1 MPYVE
6 RITRAGKTIEIE
18 RYFTSR
24 YKKQGI
30 KRGDKVKPTKEQQ
43 QKVNTRQAE
52 RKLRILINANFGY
65 GDYHLVLDYIRRKGE
80 QPRSKE
86 QMRKDI
92 DVFLRELRKECKK
105 QSIPLKYIHVM
116 EIGEKGARHHHL
128 VINKI
133 DTEILQRCWYKAYE
147 GHNRV
152 KVFPLDDSGNY
163 AELAAYLIK
172 YTDKHRT
179 EEDGAL
185 QGNKAIK
192 FIENFCHHSKGRNDL
207 LKLELWQKAIVSVIF
222 GIQDAE
228 KIRVFREIFIVIGRK
243 NGKSLFAS
251 AIIAYMAYLEPE
263 YGQEIYCLAPK
274 LDQAALVY
282 DGFYQM
288 VQAEEELA
296 ELAKKR
302 RSDIYI
308 AETNTVIKPIAFNAK
323 KSDGFNPQL
332 VVCDEMAAWSGDAG
346 LKQYEVMKSALGA
359 RTQPMILSI
368 STAGYIND
376 SIYDELMKRSTSF
389 LKGNSKERR
398 LLPFLY
404 MIDDVEKW
412 NDIEELKKAN
422 PNMGVSVKE
431 SFFVD
436 EIAVAESSLSKKA
449 EFLTKYCNI
458 KQNSS
463 IAWLEYATV
472 DGAGIEKTLED
483 FRDCYAVGGI
493 DLSQTTDLTAASV
506 VIEKEGKLY
515 AFTQF
520 FMPRGR
526 VEYLQATDGVPYDI
540 FVKKGLITLSGE
552 NYVDYHDVYGWFTM
566 LLENYGIRPLKI
578 GYDRY
583 SAQYLITDM
592 ENYGFHMDD
601 VFQGENLTPVI
612 REFEG
617 IIKDGNFKIA
627 DNNLLKTHFLNVA
640 LKHNME
646 TRKFRPIKIEQRA
659 HIDGFVSVI
668 DAMTVRQ
675 KYWEECGELLKN
687 AA

>member
-1 MPYVE
+1 MAIHKNYIYE
-6 RITRAGKTIEIE
+6 
-18 RYFTSR
+18 Y
-24 YKKQGI
+24 YKKI
-30 KRGDKVKPTKEQQ
+30 SS
-43 QKVNTRQAE
+43 
-52 RKLRILINANFGY
+52 
-65 GDYHLVLDYIRRKGE
+65 GE
-80 QPRSKE
+80 
-86 QMRKDI
+86 I
-92 DVFLRELRKECKK
+92 
-105 QSIPLKYIHVM
+105 IA
-116 EIGEKGARHHHL
+116 GE
-128 VINKI
+128 
-133 DTEILQRCWYKAYE
+133 
-147 GHNRV
+147 
-152 KVFPLDDSGNY
+152 
-163 AELAAYLIK
+163 LIK
-172 YTDKHRT
+172 AIYKIITDRLEKQ
-179 EEDGAL
+179 EYFFNAKAA
-185 QGNKAIK
+185 NKAIN

-207 LKLELWQKAIVSVIF
+207 LKLELWQKAMISVIF

-243 NGKSLFAS
+243 NGKSLFAA
-251 AIIAYMAYLEPE
+251 AIIAYMAYMEQE

-274 LDQAALVY
+274 LDQANIVY

-288 VQAEEELA
+288 VRAEEELE

-308 AETNTVIKPIAFNAK
+308 TETNTSIKPIAFNAK
-323 KSDGFNPQL
+323 KSDGLNPKL
-332 VVCDEMAAWSGDAG
+332 SICDEIAAWGGDAG

-359 RTQPMILSI
+359 RRQPMILSI

-389 LKGNSKERR
+389 LKGSSKEQR

-404 MIDDVEKW
+404 MIDDVERW

-422 PNMGVSVKE
+422 PNMGVSVQE
-431 SFFVD
+431 SFFID
-436 EIAVAESSLSKKA
+436 EIAIAENSLSKRA

-463 IAWLEYATV
+463 VAWLEYDIV
-472 DGAGIEKTLED
+472 NGAGVEKTLED

-506 VIEKEGKLY
+506 IIQKDGVLY

-520 FMPRGR
+520 FMPRDR
-526 VEYLQATDGVPYDI
+526 VETLQATDGVPYDI
-540 FVKKGLITLSGE
+540 FVKKGLVTLSGE
-552 NYVDYHDVYGWFTM
+552 NYVDYHDVYNWFTM
-566 LLENYGIRPLKI
+566 LLEVYGIRPLKI

-583 SAQYLITDM
+583 SAQYLVTDM
-592 ENYGFHMDD
+592 ANYGFHMDD
-601 VFQGENLTPVI
+601 VWQGENLTPVI

-627 DNNLLKTHFLNVA
+627 ENSLQKTHFLNVA

-646 TRKFRPIKIEQRA
+646 TRKFRPVKIEQRA

>member
-1 MPYVE
+1 MPYKNYIYE
-6 RITRAGKTIEIE
+6 YYQKICSGKITVGKWIKAIFKIIIDSLEKQDY
-18 RYFTSR
+18 YFSA
-24 YKKQGI
+24 
-30 KRGDKVKPTKEQQ
+30 KE
-43 QKVNTRQAE
+43 
-52 RKLRILINANFGY
+52 AN
-65 GDYHLVLDYIRRKGE
+65 R
-80 QPRSKE
+80 
-86 QMRKDI
+86 
-92 DVFLRELRKECKK
+92 
-105 QSIPLKYIHVM
+105 
-116 EIGEKGARHHHL
+116 
-128 VINKI
+128 
-133 DTEILQRCWYKAYE
+133 
-147 GHNRV
+147 
-152 KVFPLDDSGNY
+152 
-163 AELAAYLIK
+163 
-172 YTDKHRT
+172 
-179 EEDGAL
+179 
-185 QGNKAIK
+185 AIK
-192 FIENFCHHSKGRNDL
+192 FIENFCHHSQGRSDL
-207 LKLELWQKAIVSVIF
+207 LKLELWQKAIVSTIF
-222 GIQDAE
+222 GIVDEE
-228 KIRVFREIFIVIGRK
+228 KTRIFREIFIVIGRK

-274 LDQAALVY
+274 LEQAAKVY

-288 VQAEEELA
+288 VKADEELE

-308 AETNTVIKPIAFNAK
+308 EESNTIIKPIAFNAK

-332 VVCDEMAAWSGDAG
+332 VVCDEMAAWAGDGG

-359 RTQPMILSI
+359 RRQPMILSI

-404 MIDDVEKW
+404 IIDDIEKW

-431 SFFVD
+431 SFFID
-436 EIAVAESSLSKKA
+436 EIAVAEGSLSKKA

-463 IAWLEYATV
+463 VAWLEYQTV
-472 DGAGIEKTLED
+472 ENAGVDLTLED
-483 FRDCYAVGGI
+483 FRECYAVGGI

-506 VIEKEGKLY
+506 VIEKDGILY

-520 FMPRGR
+520 FMPKNK
-526 VEYLQATDGVPYDI
+526 VEYLQATDGVPYDL
-540 FVKKGLITLSGE
+540 FVKKGLITVSGE
-552 NYVDYHDVYGWFTM
+552 NYVDYKDVFNWYVWLM
-566 LLENYGIRPLKI
+566 NEYGIRVLKI

-583 SAQYLITDM
+583 SAQYLIDDLK
-592 ENYGFHMDD
+592 NYGFHTDD
-601 VFQGENLTPVI
+601 VHQGENLTPVI

-617 IIKDGNFKIA
+617 IIKDGNFKIVN
-627 DNNLLKTHFLNVA
+627 NNLLKSHFLNVA
-640 LKHNME
+640 LKQNME

-675 KYWEECGELLKN
+675 KYYAEVGEMLKN

>member
-1 MPYVE
+1 MAIHKNYIYE
-6 RITRAGKTIEIE
+6 
-18 RYFTSR
+18 Y
-24 YKKQGI
+24 YKKI
-30 KRGDKVKPTKEQQ
+30 SS
-43 QKVNTRQAE
+43 
-52 RKLRILINANFGY
+52 
-65 GDYHLVLDYIRRKGE
+65 GE
-80 QPRSKE
+80 
-86 QMRKDI
+86 I
-92 DVFLRELRKECKK
+92 
-105 QSIPLKYIHVM
+105 IA
-116 EIGEKGARHHHL
+116 GE
-128 VINKI
+128 
-133 DTEILQRCWYKAYE
+133 
-147 GHNRV
+147 
-152 KVFPLDDSGNY
+152 
-163 AELAAYLIK
+163 LIK
-172 YTDKHRT
+172 AIYKIITDRLEKQ
-179 EEDGAL
+179 EYFFNAKAA
-185 QGNKAIK
+185 NKAIN

-207 LKLELWQKAIVSVIF
+207 LKLELWQKAMISVIF

-243 NGKSLFAS
+243 NGKSLFAA
-251 AIIAYMAYLEPE
+251 AIIAYMAYMEQE

-274 LDQAALVY
+274 LDQANIVY

-288 VQAEEELA
+288 VRAEEELE

-308 AETNTVIKPIAFNAK
+308 TETNTSIKPIAFNAK
-323 KSDGFNPQL
+323 KSDGLNPKL
-332 VVCDEMAAWSGDAG
+332 SICDEIAAWGGDAG

-359 RTQPMILSI
+359 RRQPMILSI

-389 LKGNSKERR
+389 LKGSSKEQR

-404 MIDDVEKW
+404 MIDDVERW

-422 PNMGVSVKE
+422 PNMGVSVQE
-431 SFFVD
+431 SFFID
-436 EIAVAESSLSKKA
+436 EIAIAENSLSKRA

-463 IAWLEYATV
+463 VAWLEYDIV
-472 DGAGIEKTLED
+472 NGAGVEKTLED

-506 VIEKEGKLY
+506 IIQKDGVLY

-520 FMPRGR
+520 FMPRDM
-526 VEYLQATDGVPYDI
+526 VETLQATDGVPYDI
-540 FVKKGLITLSGE
+540 FVKKGLVTLSGE
-552 NYVDYHDVYGWFTM
+552 NYVDYHDVYNWFTM
-566 LLENYGIRPLKI
+566 LLEVYGIRPLKI

-583 SAQYLITDM
+583 SAQYLVTDM
-592 ENYGFHMDD
+592 ANYGFHMDD
-601 VFQGENLTPVI
+601 VWQGENLTPVI

-646 TRKFRPIKIEQRA
+646 TRKFRPVKIEQRA

-687 AA
+687 AT

>member
-1 MPYVE
+1 MPYRNYIYE
-6 RITRAGKTIEIE
+6 YHAKITSGEIVAGKWIKEIYKIIVGGLE
-18 RYFTSR
+18 KQEYFF
-24 YKKQGI
+24 
-30 KRGDKVKPTKEQQ
+30 
-43 QKVNTRQAE
+43 
-52 RKLRILINANFGY
+52 NA
-65 GDYHLVLDYIRRKGE
+65 
-80 QPRSKE
+80 
-86 QMRKDI
+86 
-92 DVFLRELRKECKK
+92 
-105 QSIPLKYIHVM
+105 
-116 EIGEKGARHHHL
+116 
-128 VINKI
+128 
-133 DTEILQRCWYKAYE
+133 KA
-147 GHNRV
+147 
-152 KVFPLDDSGNY
+152 
-163 AELAAYLIK
+163 A
-172 YTDKHRT
+172 
-179 EEDGAL
+179 
-185 QGNKAIK
+185 NKAIK

-207 LKLELWQKAIVSVIF
+207 IKLELWQKAIVSIIF
-222 GIQDAE
+222 GIQDEE
-228 KIRVFREIFIVIGRK
+228 KTRIFREIFIVIGRK

-251 AIIAYMAYLEPE
+251 AIIAYMVYLEPE

-274 LDQAALVY
+274 LDQATLVY
-282 DGFYQM
+282 DGFYKM
-288 VQAEEELA
+288 VQAEDELN

-302 RSDIYI
+302 RSDIYYE
-308 AETNTVIKPIAFNAK
+308 ETNSFVKPIAFNAK

-332 VVCDEMAAWSGDAG
+332 VVCDEMEAWSGDAG

-359 RTQPMILSI
+359 RRQPMILSI

-431 SFFVD
+431 SFFTD
-436 EIAVAESSLSKKA
+436 EIAVAENSLSKRA

-472 DGAGIEKTLED
+472 DGAGVEKTLED

-506 VIEKEGKLY
+506 VIEKDGVLY

-526 VEYLQATDGVPYDI
+526 VETLQATDGVPYDI
-540 FVKKGLITLSGE
+540 FVKKGLITLSGD
-552 NYVDYHDVYGWFTM
+552 NYVDYHDVYAWFTG
-566 LLENYGIRPLKI
+566 LVENYGIYILKI

-583 SAQYLITDM
+583 MAKYLIEELKD
-592 ENYGFHMDD
+592 YGFQTDD
-601 VFQGENLTPVI
+601 VHQGENLTPVI

>member
-1 MPYVE
+1 MPYKNYIYE
-6 RITRAGKTIEIE
+6 YHAKITSGEIVAGKWIKEIYKIIVGGLE
-18 RYFTSR
+18 KQEYFF
-24 YKKQGI
+24 
-30 KRGDKVKPTKEQQ
+30 
-43 QKVNTRQAE
+43 
-52 RKLRILINANFGY
+52 NA
-65 GDYHLVLDYIRRKGE
+65 
-80 QPRSKE
+80 
-86 QMRKDI
+86 
-92 DVFLRELRKECKK
+92 
-105 QSIPLKYIHVM
+105 
-116 EIGEKGARHHHL
+116 
-128 VINKI
+128 
-133 DTEILQRCWYKAYE
+133 KA
-147 GHNRV
+147 
-152 KVFPLDDSGNY
+152 
-163 AELAAYLIK
+163 A
-172 YTDKHRT
+172 
-179 EEDGAL
+179 
-185 QGNKAIK
+185 NKAIK

-207 LKLELWQKAIVSVIF
+207 IKLELWQKAIVSIIF

-228 KIRVFREIFIVIGRK
+228 KTRIFREIFIVIGRK

-251 AIIAYMAYLEPE
+251 AIIAYMVYLEPE

-274 LDQAALVY
+274 LDQATLVY
-282 DGFYQM
+282 DGFYKM
-288 VQAEEELA
+288 VQAEDELN

-302 RSDIYI
+302 RSDIYYE
-308 AETNTVIKPIAFNAK
+308 ETNSFVKPIAFNAK

-359 RTQPMILSI
+359 RRQPMILSI

-431 SFFVD
+431 SFFTD
-436 EIAVAESSLSKKA
+436 EIAVAENSLSKRA

-483 FRDCYAVGGI
+483 FKDCYAVGGI

-506 VIEKEGKLY
+506 VIEKDGVLY

-520 FMPRGR
+520 FMPRGKL
-526 VEYLQATDGVPYDI
+526 ETLQATDGVPYDI

-552 NYVDYHDVYGWFTM
+552 NYVDYHDVYAWFTG
-566 LLENYGIRPLKI
+566 LVENYGIYILKI

-583 SAQYLITDM
+583 MAKYLIEELKD
-592 ENYGFHMDD
+592 YGFQTDD
-601 VFQGENLTPVI
+601 VHQGENLTPVI

-617 IIKDGNFKIA
+617 IIKDGNFKIV

>member
-1 MPYVE
+1 MPYKNYIYE
-6 RITRAGKTIEIE
+6 YHAKITSGEIAAGKWIKAIYKIIVDGLEKQE
-18 RYFTSR
+18 YFF
-24 YKKQGI
+24 
-30 KRGDKVKPTKEQQ
+30 
-43 QKVNTRQAE
+43 
-52 RKLRILINANFGY
+52 NA
-65 GDYHLVLDYIRRKGE
+65 
-80 QPRSKE
+80 
-86 QMRKDI
+86 
-92 DVFLRELRKECKK
+92 
-105 QSIPLKYIHVM
+105 
-116 EIGEKGARHHHL
+116 
-128 VINKI
+128 
-133 DTEILQRCWYKAYE
+133 KA
-147 GHNRV
+147 
-152 KVFPLDDSGNY
+152 
-163 AELAAYLIK
+163 A
-172 YTDKHRT
+172 
-179 EEDGAL
+179 
-185 QGNKAIK
+185 NKAIK

-207 LKLELWQKAIVSVIF
+207 IRLELWQKAIVSVIF
-222 GIQDAE
+222 GIQDEE
-228 KIRVFREIFIVIGRK
+228 KTRIFREIFIVIGRK

-251 AIIAYMAYLEPE
+251 AIIAYMVYLEPE

-274 LDQAALVY
+274 LDQATLVY
-282 DGFYQM
+282 DGFYKM
-288 VQAEEELA
+288 VQAEDELN

-302 RSDIYI
+302 RSDIYYE
-308 AETNTVIKPIAFNAK
+308 ETNSFVKPIAFNAK

-359 RTQPMILSI
+359 RRQPMILSI

-422 PNMGVSVKE
+422 PNMGVSVPE
-431 SFFVD
+431 SFFMD
-436 EIAVAESSLSKKA
+436 EIAVAENSLSKRA

-472 DGAGIEKTLED
+472 DGAGIEKTLEE

-506 VIEKEGKLY
+506 VIEKDGVLY

-526 VEYLQATDGVPYDI
+526 VETLQATDGVPYDI
-540 FVKKGLITLSGE
+540 FVKKGMITLSGD
-552 NYVDYHDVYGWFTM
+552 NYVDYHDVYAWFTG
-566 LLENYGIRPLKI
+566 LVENYGIYILKI

-583 SAQYLITDM
+583 MAKYLIEELKD
-592 ENYGFHMDD
+592 YGFQTDD
-601 VFQGENLTPVI
+601 VHQGENLTPVI